1 MKEYIDEIKI
11 KDKDNYEV
19 KDNYEIKIKIKDYIE
34 SNYSLNVE
42 KIEKVKNSYKIIT
55 KNGGYCLKVI
65 NYEFSHFY
73 FILSAMKHLQKHKFK
88 NIPKFILNKE
98 NKEYGR
104 LNDKYVYLTEWIPS
118 RVSNYD
124 NPIELSSIST
134 KLGELHQCSKNF
146 MLNDKMKP
154 RIGWF
159 LWEKVFSTRKDEIFD
174 FKKRI
179 NQKSYKSDFDSL
191 YLENI
196 NAEIERAQ
204 KSISGL
210 RKNNYFEA
218 MQKEVFKCG
227 FCHHDYAH
235 HNILVDDDGNFNII
249 DFDYCI
255 LDSHLH
261 DLSSLL
267 IRSMKD
273 GRWEENKANLILESY
288 ERTYEI
294 KDYEFPLM
302 REFIRFPQ
310 CFWQLGIQVYWE
322 QQPWGEEFFI
332 NKLQKYLNDI
342 KYREE
347 FVNIYFRH

>member
-1 MKEYIDEIKI
+1 MKECIDTIR
-11 KDKDNYEV
+11 
-19 KDNYEIKIKIKDYIE
+19 IKDYIE
-34 SNYSLNVE
+34 KNYSLNV
-42 KIEKVKNSYKIIT
+42 KDVEKVKNSYRVIT
-55 KNGGYCLKVI
+55 EDRGYCLKVI

-73 FILSAMKHLQKHKFK
+73 FILSAMKHLQKNQFK
-88 NIPKFILNKE
+88 NIPQFILNKD
-98 NKEYGR
+98 NKEYGS
-104 LNDKYVYLTEWIPS
+104 LDGKYVYLTKWIPS

-124 NPIELSSIST
+124 NPIELSRIST
-134 KLGELHQCSKNF
+134 KLGEFHECSKNF
-146 MLNDKMKP
+146 RLDRKMKP

-159 LWEKVFSTRKDEIFD
+159 SWEKVFSTRRDEILD

-179 NQKSYKSDFDSL
+179 NQKAYKSDFDLL

-196 NAEIERAQ
+196 NLEIKRAEE
-204 KSISGL
+204 SILGL
-210 RKNNYFEA
+210 SRNNYFES
-218 MQKEVFKCG
+218 MQKEVFKGG

-235 HNILVDDDGNFNII
+235 HNILVDDDGNFNVI

-273 GRWEENKANLILESY
+273 GKWEKEKADLILESY
-288 ERTYEI
+288 REANDIQNYEL
-294 KDYEFPLM
+294 PLI

-322 QQPWGEEFFI
+322 QQPLGEEFFI
-332 NKLQKYLNDI
+332 NKLEKYLDDI
-342 KYREE
+342 KDREE
-347 FVNIYFRH
+347 FIDTYFKGGD

>member
-1 MKEYIDEIKI
+1 MKECIDTIR
-11 KDKDNYEV
+11 
-19 KDNYEIKIKIKDYIE
+19 IKDYIE
-34 SNYSLNVE
+34 ENYSLNV
-42 KIEKVKNSYKIIT
+42 KDVEKVKNSYRVIT
-55 KNGGYCLKVI
+55 EDKGYCLKVI

-73 FILSAMKHLQKHKFK
+73 FILSAMKHLQKNQFQ
-88 NIPKFILNKE
+88 NIPDFILNKD
-98 NKEYGR
+98 NKEYGI
-104 LNDKYVYLTEWIPS
+104 LDGKFVYLTEWIPS

-124 NPIELSSIST
+124 NPMELSGIST
-134 KLGELHQCSKNF
+134 KLGELHECSKNF
-146 MLNDKMKP
+146 RLNHKMKA

-159 LWEKVFSTRKDEIFD
+159 SWENVFSIRRDEIVN

-179 NQKSYKSDFDSL
+179 NQKAYKSDFDLL

-196 NAEIERAQ
+196 DAEINKAEE
-204 KSISGL
+204 SILGL
-210 RKNNYFEA
+210 SRNNYFES
-218 MQKEVFKCG
+218 MQKEVFKGG

-273 GRWEENKANLILESY
+273 GKWEKGKADLILESY
-288 ERTYEI
+288 RKAHDIQSYEI
-294 KDYEFPLM
+294 PLI

-332 NKLQKYLNDI
+332 NKLKKYLDDI
-342 KYREE
+342 KEREE
-347 FVNIYFRH
+347 FIDTYFKGGD